1 MKNYNIILILEYFRS
16 VPYYLSIIKY
26 LSKEYKIA
34 IYQVKIEDTL
44 LEKNQEAQNDF
55 IALCKEM
62 GADIIRKS
70 RVHTDLLI
78 IPQRTYLKSAQNDIL
93 NNIISKENV
102 GVLTLAWAGFKNADD
117 FIKQFKI
124 HKLFAIDLGLIQF
137 LLESRNKK
145 NQYFSN
151 ELIEVGYPYVKYPIF
166 EGFKAD
172 YMLAIPTPFSFAHE
186 RDKWS
191 FLETVIQ
198 IINKIDDKDLIVF
211 KSHNGID
218 KEQLA
223 SSKLFMIAK
232 LINKIPFLTDL
243 IINNIVRDSSVK
255 TKVIG
260 RIYTAILFLK
270 VMDKVIPLDSLNPS
284 YQVGLETFL
293 PGVKKG
299 VIGGLSNTI
308 YATLYSKLPFY
319 NCVDL
324 IAQDRNANNKLYKE
338 KKPSTTIEL
347 NLKYFGVP
355 FCEGELEFDRTNFK
369 IISDSTRKADLILEI
384 KNTMTQINNN

>member
-1 MKNYNIILILEYFRS
+1 ME
-16 VPYYLSIIKY
+16 
-26 LSKEYKIA
+26 E
-34 IYQVKIEDTL
+34 TL
-44 LEKNQEAQNDF
+44 LEKNKKAQNDF

-70 RVHTDLLI
+70 RVRTDLLI

-102 GVLTLAWAGFKNADD
+102 GVLALAGAGFKKADD

-124 HKLFAIDLGLIQF
+124 YKLFAIDLGLIQF
-137 LLESRNKK
+137 LLEARNKN

-308 YATLYSKLPFY
+308 HATLYSKLPFY

-369 IISDSTRKADLILEI
+369 IFSDSTRKADLILEI